1 MTTPIGS
8 TSSTNTTTATG
19 AASSTSTAPA
29 VNTSEFLQLLVAQ
42 LKNQDPTQPAQGTDF
57 ITQLAEFSQVEQSQN
72 QTNELTT
79 MSTQLTGIASQQA
92 TSLVGQTVTVS
103 GNSTNYDGTSATPA
117 SVTLGGAAADV
128 QATISDSS
136 GNVLRTI
143 DMGAAPA
150 GVVQVKWDGRSDAG
164 TVQATGTYGV
174 SVTATD
180 SAGNAVPV
188 TSSVTGS
195 VTGVSFAA
203 GYPAVTLSNG
213 TTAPVSALTGV
224 SQTPTSTSTTSP

>member
-8 TSSTNTTTATG
+8 TNSTS
-19 AASSTSTAPA
+19 SSTSSSGSTASANAPT

-79 MSTQLTGIASQQA
+79 MSTQLTGMASQQA

-117 SVTLGGAAADV
+117 SVTLGSAAADV

-136 GNVLRTI
+136 GNVLRTM
-143 DMGAAPA
+143 DLGAEPA
-150 GVVQVKWDGRSDAG
+150 GVVQVKWDGRSDTGA
-164 TVQATGTYGV
+164 VQATGTYSV
-174 SVTATD
+174 NVTATD
-180 SAGNAVPV
+180 SSGNTVPV
-188 TSSVTGS
+188 QASVTGA
-195 VTGVSFAA
+195 VTGVNFSA
-203 GYPAVTLSNG
+203 GYPAVTLANG

-224 SQTPTSTSTTSP
+224 SATPTTTSK